1 MRLNDL
7 NDGSIKTLLVLLLL
21 AANLAL
27 TLPNK
32 GGGAPTPGSARAS
45 RGVFGARAE
54 NFSGSRANR
63 ALGEA
68 HALPNFPRP

>member
-32 GGGAPTPGSARAS
+32 NGGAPTPGSARAS
-45 RGVFGARAE
+45 RGV
-54 NFSGSRANR
+54 FSGSRANR